1 MTVRMT
7 PDEQHGLLV
16 LFQRLERGE
25 DVSHLLRRTPLVSL
39 RAKVRRAEARLTR
52 LEAEL
57 DAQDRQARWL
67 DGLEGKQ
74 GQGTWVP
81 MGGER

>member
-39 RAKVRRAEARLTR
+39 RAKVRRAEARR
-52 LEAEL
+52 EAVER
-57 DAQDRQARWL
+57 DRQARWL

-81 MGGER
+81 MGGGG